1 MTAWLS
7 ILRAY
12 RDGIP
17 LDLASRMLPAA
28 THADVGLLTHIHM
41 HGQGQVQILN
51 AISRTPN
58 QGASRAGVVGL
69 VDNFLRPRLVGQ
81 GAQMH
86 ELLVLLST
94 LGGLLAFGLTGFII
108 GPVIASL
115 FITLWVIQG
124 APVRPTDDADMD

>member
-1 MTAWLS
+1 MIPGIGTAIVW
-7 ILRAY
+7 I
-12 RDGIP
+12 
-17 LDLASRMLPAA
+17 PAA
-28 THADVGLLTHIHM
+28 GYLLLVGRYTTTIIFVLYFTL
-41 HGQGQVQILN
+41 
-51 AISRTPN
+51 
-58 QGASRAGVVGL
+58 VVGL
-69 VDNFLRPRLVGQ
+69 IDNFLRPRLVGK

>member
-1 MTAWLS
+1 
-7 ILRAY
+7 
-12 RDGIP
+12 
-17 LDLASRMLPAA
+17 
-28 THADVGLLTHIHM
+28 
-41 HGQGQVQILN
+41 
-51 AISRTPN
+51 
-58 QGASRAGVVGL
+58 
-69 VDNFLRPRLVGQ
+69 
-81 GAQMH
+81 MH